1 MGGRRTLGTLVALAI
16 GVAGC
21 GGSDTGEASDSG
33 ATGAAESGDITV
45 AEFLPKVLPEK
56 EVALEAVVATSDA
69 CADVSVEP
77 SFVLVVSDAASKADP
92 DTPLTEIVE
101 SEC

>member
-1 MGGRRTLGTLVALAI
+1 MSCRRTAAALVAVAL

-21 GGSDTGEASDSG
+21 GGDDSSGSSDSG
-33 ATGAAESGDITV
+33 ASGAAGSSDITA

-69 CADVSVEP
+69 CAGVKVEP

-92 DTPLTEIVE
+92 DTPLTQIVE
-101 SEC
+101 GEC